1 MWPGPAVSFL
11 FGGILWAAGA
21 AAAPVV
27 IHLIMRTRPRQMV
40 FPALRFV
47 RKTHQSNISKL
58 KLKHLILLALRMGA
72 LAVLAMLLAR
82 PFIADWVR
90 SAGQN
95 VPSTAVIVID
105 NSGSMR
111 YGQRDGS
118 ALDRARRTARRI
130 VEMLPEGSRL
140 AVLSASAEGLA
151 PQLISSREQLMAQ
164 IEEVA
169 ETYSHDALAP
179 ALGRALSLL
188 RDPNTPRK
196 ELYVLTDMA
205 QEAWRDLAGLRVD
218 PEVGYVVVDLGS
230 AKNANVRLEGVRLGS
245 PFVPEGVDTQVR
257 SRLASSHLGGV
268 YNAHV
273 ELDGKG
279 QPAKPVDLPAGGS
292 ASVTFTIRPPRPG
305 TLHGRIVLESED
317 PLSMDNVRYF
327 TLRAG
332 QAARMLAVTDKGE
345 NDRSRFLVSKAAAH
359 GSQSWVRSRPAPLS
373 SLSDALDE
381 ADLVLLANVAF
392 VSDEQWDALEGFVRR
407 GGRLWVVVGPRTS
420 PTSYATPAAQKLLPL
435 ALGPMQELP
444 RPERLEAGDYSHR
457 LLAPFRAGN
466 HIRYF
471 PLREV
476 EATLR
481 FTVDS
486 AAPDAETVVRYA
498 DGVPAIVTRSV
509 GRGECLLWNVSPLRE
524 HSNLARMVQYALL
537 AQGVVRSASAER
549 TASTSYLWG
558 ESVSIPVPRGLG
570 LATAMVQRPGATSP
584 ASAPVSPA
592 GTVDLRLDELGP
604 WTVSF
609 TGQNGQAEVGF
620 SVNADPAE
628 SDLSRVDPNALIDTF
643 GGDRLLITS
652 DVEEAQRRQL
662 SVSQRLDLLT
672 PLLLALLV
680 LLIGESYFANRFYK
694 RGAVTAMQ
702 E

>member
-1 MWPGPAVSFL
+1 MSFL

-72 LAVLAMLLAR
+72 LVVLAMLLAR
-82 PFIADWVR
+82 PFIPDWVR
-90 SAGQN
+90 AAGRD
-95 VPSTAVIVID
+95 VASTAVIVID

-118 ALDRARRTARRI
+118 MLDRARRTARRI

-140 AVLSASAEGLA
+140 AVIGASAEGLA
-151 PQLISSREQLMAQ
+151 PQLISSRDQLRAQ
-164 IEEVA
+164 IEEVG

-179 ALGRALSLL
+179 ALDRAMSLL

-196 ELYVLTDMA
+196 ELYVLTDMTE
-205 QEAWRDLAGLRVD
+205 EAWRDLAGFRVD
-218 PEVGYVVVDLGS
+218 PEVSYVVVDLG
-230 AKNANVRLEGVRLGS
+230 AEKNANVRLEGLDLGS

-257 SRLASSHLGGV
+257 TRIASSHLGGV

-273 ELDGKG
+273 ELDGQG
-279 QPAKPVDLPAGGS
+279 QPAKPVDLPSGGS

-305 TLHGRIVLESED
+305 TLHGRVVLDGED
-317 PLSMDNVRYF
+317 PLAMDNVRYF

-332 QAARMLAVTDKGE
+332 QAARMLAVSDKGE
-345 NDRSRFLVSKAAAH
+345 NDRSRSLITKAAAH
-359 GSQSWVRSRPAPLS
+359 GSQSWVRPSPVPLS
-373 SLSDALDE
+373 GLGEGLDE

-420 PTSYATPAAQKLLPL
+420 PTAYATPAAQKLLPF
-435 ALGPMQELP
+435 APGPMQELS
-444 RPERLEAGDYSHR
+444 RPAHLQAGEYNHR
-457 LLAPFRAGN
+457 LLAPFRVSN
-466 HIRYF
+466 HLRHF
-471 PLREV
+471 PLREIK
-476 EATLR
+476 ATLR

-486 AAPDAETVVRYA
+486 AAPDAETVLRYA
-498 DGVPAIVTRSV
+498 DGVPAIVTRSI
-509 GRGECLLWNVSPLRE
+509 GRGESLLWNISPLRN
-524 HSNLARMVQYALL
+524 HSNLARLEQYVLL
-537 AQGVVRSASAER
+537 AQGVVRATSQER
-549 TASTSYLWG
+549 QAAWSYLWG
-558 ESVSIPVPRGLG
+558 EVVSVPVPTGLG
-570 LATAMVQRPGATSP
+570 LATAMVQRPGAP
-584 ASAPVSPA
+584 SAVSARVSPA
-592 GTVDLRLDELGP
+592 GAVDLHLDELGP

-628 SDLSRVDPNALIDTF
+628 SDLSRVDPNVLIDTF
-643 GGDRLLITS
+643 GGDRLLITT
-652 DVEEAQRRQL
+652 DIEEAQRRQL
-662 SVSQRLDLLT
+662 TVSQRLDLLT

-680 LLIGESYFANRFYK
+680 LLIAESYFANRFYK
-694 RGAVTAMQ
+694 RGAMTAMQ